1 MNRPARRRARSSIAV
16 TALLE
21 SAVMVMVTSCTW
33 GAAGSSTPH
42 PPVHAA
48 TRSLLASPR
57 PAARAG
63 SLNVYD
69 HTLPGDMSPEVAGVP
84 ERVYVPNSQ
93 SASVDVI
100 NLAKF
105 RVVAHYRVGQ
115 YPEHITPS
123 WNLRWLYVNNTYSNS
138 LTVIDP
144 RTGRPTGQVIP
155 ATDPYNLYFTPDG
168 QKAIVVA
175 ERYQRLDFYNPRTW
189 RFLRSVAIPASGP
202 DHLDFSADGR
212 SLVVSAEFSGWVVRV
227 STTSMR
233 VTGRCYVGGLP
244 VDVKLAP
251 DGKVFYVANQG
262 LGGVTILNA
271 ITLRRIG
278 FLATGDGA
286 HGLAVSRNT
295 KDLYVSNRLAGT
307 ISVINFAT
315 RKVTATW
322 HVGGS
327 PDMEQVSPS
336 GKQLWVS
343 NRFNGSVSVISTR
356 TGKVLH
362 VINVGASPHG
372 LALFPQPGRYSL
384 GHNGEY
390 R

>member
-1 MNRPARRRARSSIAV
+1 MN
-16 TALLE
+16 
-21 SAVMVMVTSCTW
+21 
-33 GAAGSSTPH
+33 
-42 PPVHAA
+42 
-48 TRSLLASPR
+48 
-57 PAARAG
+57 
-63 SLNVYD
+63 LNVYD
-69 HTLPGDMSPEVAGVP
+69 HTLPGDMRHALTGMP
-84 ERVYVPNSQ
+84 ERVYVPNSE
-93 SASVDVI
+93 SASIDVI
-100 NLAKF
+100 DPQTF
-105 RVVAHYRVGQ
+105 RIVAHYPAGQ
-115 YPEHITPS
+115 MPEHITPS
-123 WNLRWLYVNNTYSNS
+123 WDMRWLYANNTSSNS

-144 RTGRPTGQVIP
+144 RTGRPTGRVIRV
-155 ATDPYNLYFTPDG
+155 TDPYNLYFTPDG

-175 ERYQRLDFYNPRTW
+175 EAYQRLDFYNPHTW
-189 RFLRSVAIPASGP
+189 RFMKSVAIPAIGP

-233 VTGRCYVGGLP
+233 VTGRCFVGGLP
-244 VDVKLAP
+244 VDVKLSP

-262 LGGVTILNA
+262 LGGVTILSA
-271 ITLRRIG
+271 TTLRRIG
-278 FLATGDGA
+278 FLATGNGA

-315 RKVTATW
+315 RTVAATW

-327 PDMEQVSPS
+327 PDMEQVSAS

-384 GHNGEY
+384 GHNGVY